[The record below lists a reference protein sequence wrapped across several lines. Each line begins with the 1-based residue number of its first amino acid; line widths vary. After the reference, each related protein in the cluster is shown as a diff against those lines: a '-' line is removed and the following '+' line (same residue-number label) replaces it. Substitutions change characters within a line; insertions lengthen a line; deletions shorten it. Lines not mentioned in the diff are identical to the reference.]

1 MSSSLDKVAGITD
14 LPIFPLPL
22 VIMPNEILPLHLF
35 ERRYRQMLD
44 DIGGVGGIFGITLLD
59 HESSLSERP
68 EVGSVG
74 CAAEIRDV
82 QTMDDGRSNIIIIGV
97 ARYRLV
103 DLIDDDKPYLVGDVA
118 FFEDVPDESA
128 DPENLAGEVFDLFM
142 RMANAVSKMNGSR
155 IKLPEISRSDP
166 ESLSFLAAATLGFEN
181 ELKYRLL
188 EMTSTVERLESIRK
202 TLTQS
207 VAQIEDRTEIV
218 AAAKTNGHSKK
229 KLDI

>member
-1 MSSSLDKVAGITD
+1 MNSSLDKVAGIND

-82 QTMDDGRSNIIIIGV
+82 ETMDDGRSNIMLLGF

-103 DLIDDDKPYLVGDVA
+103 GVIAYDKL
-118 FFEDVPDESA
+118 
-128 DPENLAGEVFDLFM
+128 
-142 RMANAVSKMNGSR
+142 
-155 IKLPEISRSDP
+155 
-166 ESLSFLAAATLGFEN
+166 
-181 ELKYRLL
+181 
-188 EMTSTVERLESIRK
+188 
-202 TLTQS
+202 
-207 VAQIEDRTEIV
+207 
-218 AAAKTNGHSKK
+218 
-229 KLDI
+229 

>member
-1 MSSSLDKVAGITD
+1 MNSSLDKVAGIND

-68 EVGSVG
+68 EVGS
-74 CAAEIRDV
+74 
-82 QTMDDGRSNIIIIGV
+82 DGRSNIIIIGV

-103 DLIDDDKPYLVGDVA
+103 DLIDDDKPYLYGDVA
-118 FFEDVPDESA
+118 FFEDEPDESG

-142 RMANAVSKMNGSR
+142 RMANAVSKINGSR

-202 TLTQS
+202 TLIQS
-207 VAQIEDRTEIV
+207 VKQIEDRTDIV